1 MFWVSPFQRN
11 ISMRHEQMEEHKLSF
26 FSSKPIFKPVLRIEN
41 KEQMYRKYKI
51 CEILN
56 CDMTKVLEQKK
67 LI

>member
-1 MFWVSPFQRN
+1 
-11 ISMRHEQMEEHKLSF
+11 MRHEQMEEHKLSF